1 MDKKTASNLS
11 QASRDILE
19 VVETLTAVPSIDED
33 DAFDL
38 GYFAENV
45 VKFTKK
51 MMTVAS
57 QYKSEKTK
65 NIQKI
70 EQASRFE
77 PNFCYS

>member
-57 QYKSEKTK
+57 QYKSEKSK
-65 NIQKI
+65 NIQKK